1 MNYTFSTMRHRS
13 SNTLLIS
20 LCALHLGLLVAGF
33 GTRLAI
39 AQDDPLP
46 LAIELLQPLMQED
59 ATLDWEELSDFYA
72 AERFQPVWVGNE
84 SPNQK
89 AALLRQRL
97 HQARR
102 EGLVPKRYHIKR
114 IDALWSSGDA
124 SDRLQ
129 LELLLTSAFFD
140 YARDVRSGQIDPD
153 KVAPLWQIKKVP
165 VDVVTVLRLA
175 LLMDDFGDAL
185 DSLPPTHPAYRRLR
199 EALARYRAIKKEG
212 GWSYIPGGPSLRKGL
227 RDPRVPA
234 LRHRLALVGDLELP
248 KADDA
253 KRFDAALAYA
263 VRRFQVRYGLE
274 VDGVVGKETLKA
286 LNVPVEKRVEQIV
299 MTMERW
305 RWLPQYL
312 GRRHLIVNIPA
323 YELIAYEDGEAIL
336 SMPVIIGSKKR
347 PTPVTSGM
355 LHTIVFN
362 PYWTV
367 PRNIAVRDIVPRQRR
382 NPEYMSS
389 HHIRVFASW
398 NSDSELDPHQ
408 IDWRTVNINHF
419 PYMLRQDPG
428 PDNALGKTKFLFSN
442 RFSVY
447 LHDTPHEALFAHS
460 VRAYSSGCIRLEEP
474 LRLANFVLAEEK
486 GWRWNDAMLRAVI
499 DTDLTYRLPL
509 ASPLP
514 VYLLYLTAWVGE
526 DGAVHFWRDVYGED
540 ALMSPCMPFEEQS
553 P

>member
-1 MNYTFSTMRHRS
+1 MRHHKPNIRLI
-13 SNTLLIS
+13 TLCAIHLVLLITS
-20 LCALHLGLLVAGF
+20 A
-33 GTRLAI
+33 GTRLAV

-59 ATLDWEELSDFYA
+59 TALNWEELSDFYS
-72 AERFQPVWVGNE
+72 AERFQPVWIRKGTP
-84 SPNQK
+84 SQK
-89 AALLRQRL
+89 AVRLRQCL
-97 HQARR
+97 HKARR
-102 EGLVPKRYHIKR
+102 EGLVPERYHIKR
-114 IDALWSSGDA
+114 IDTLWSSDSA
-124 SDRLQ
+124 ADRLQ

-140 YARDVRSGQIDPD
+140 YARDVRSGQIDPE

-165 VDVVTVLRLA
+165 VDVVTMLRLA
-175 LLMDDFGDAL
+175 LLMDDFGEAL
-185 DSLPPTHPAYRRLR
+185 DSLPPNHPAYRRLR
-199 EALARYRAIKKEG
+199 EALARYRTIKADG
-212 GWSYIPGGPSLRKGL
+212 GWPYIPGGPLLRKGV

-234 LRHRLALVGDLELP
+234 LRHRLAMVGDLELP
-248 KADDA
+248 KAADE

-274 VDGVVGKETLKA
+274 VDGVVGKGTLAA
-286 LNVPVEKRVEQIV
+286 LNVPIDKRIEQIV

-323 YELIAYEDGEAIL
+323 YELIAYEDGEAKL

-347 PTPVTSGM
+347 PTPVTSGLM
-355 LHTIVFN
+355 HTVVFN

-367 PRNIAVRDIVPRQRR
+367 PRKIAVRDIVPRQRH

-398 NSDSELDPHQ
+398 NDGQELDPHQ
-408 IDWRTVNINHF
+408 IDWRAVNINHF

-447 LHDTPHEALFAHS
+447 LHDTPHESLFAHS

-486 GWRWNDAMLRAVI
+486 DWRWNDAMLRAVI
-499 DTDLTYRLPL
+499 DTDLTYRLQL
-509 ASPLP
+509 SSPVP

-526 DGAVHFWRDVYGED
+526 DGAVHFRRDVYGED

-553 P
+553 L